1 MTKEAIQT
9 FSYRISQASRSELVV
24 ILYDMACGYLDDA
37 KQILELNDEIRGED
51 SAVID
56 YIDALRKCG
65 RVIDLL
71 IKGLDFQYEISNNLF
86 HIYLYIKQE
95 LVKCTAHRKSE
106 QLQHIKGLLCQLRAS
121 FYEVSK
127 TDKSGPLMKNTQQ
140 VFSGLT
146 YSAFGSSNEIAGNVN
161 SNRGFTV

>member
-71 IKGLDFQYEISNNLF
+71 IKGLDFQYEISTNLLQ
-86 HIYLYIKQE
+86 IYLFIKQ
-95 LVKCTAHRKSE
+95 
-106 QLQHIKGLLCQLRAS
+106 
-121 FYEVSK
+121 
-127 TDKSGPLMKNTQQ
+127 
-140 VFSGLT
+140 
-146 YSAFGSSNEIAGNVN
+146 
-161 SNRGFTV
+161 